1 MRRRLCLVVA
11 LAAALAVLPLGAV
24 AHAPAQQSS
33 NLDQLNQQRTEAD
46 AQEQAARAQLATIQ
60 GKRAQLDAALSA
72 VNAQVAAAT
81 ARLAAAQAEADRI
94 EGLYTALVAQ
104 VNQTQAELDKE
115 KARVRATAVL
125 LYQDSGTNDLIGL
138 FTSAHSIGETVEG
151 TNYLEHVSALRRN
164 DVQRVGRLRSA
175 LATQQAQL
183 ETQRKAS
190 QDARTAAFDEKSKLD
205 ALAAQ
210 QQQARDAAASQEQ
223 SENATIASIR
233 VHEAQLDSQIQAESD
248 AIAASLR
255 NAGDGPVPGGNH
267 QFIRPVNG
275 PITSPYGT
283 RIDPITGATSFH
295 PGVDFG
301 AACGTPIKAAG
312 SGVIFSAGWNGGYGN
327 ATIINHGGGI
337 ATLYGHQSR
346 IAVSVGQTVS
356 QGQIIGYVGT
366 TGYSTGC
373 HLHWEVRVNGATTNP
388 LAYL

>member
-210 QQQARDAAASQEQ
+210 QQQARDASASQEQ

-267 QFIRPVNG
+267 QFIRPV
-275 PITSPYGT
+275 
-283 RIDPITGATSFH
+283 
-295 PGVDFG
+295 
-301 AACGTPIKAAG
+301 
-312 SGVIFSAGWNGGYGN
+312 
-327 ATIINHGGGI
+327 
-337 ATLYGHQSR
+337 
-346 IAVSVGQTVS
+346 
-356 QGQIIGYVGT
+356 
-366 TGYSTGC
+366 
-373 HLHWEVRVNGATTNP
+373 
-388 LAYL
+388 